1 MDDTGKNT
9 RKIHNAPNAVKN
21 YGEKSPK
28 TTMGIDM
35 VIRKI

>member
-1 MDDTGKNT
+1 MDEAGKNA
-9 RKIHNAPNAVKN
+9 RKIHNAPNAGSN